1 MTSTIR
7 RQRLALLLVV
17 LCACFALAQT
27 GKRALTH
34 KDFDGWRNLQNQT
47 LSRDGK
53 FLAYAIF
60 PQDGDGEVVVRNLQ
74 TGAEWRQAA
83 GDKPE
88 PARSTGEEDTPPPPP
103 RVSITFTPDTKFV
116 VFSTF
121 PAKADVDTAKK
132 KKAKPEDMPKNG
144 MVIMD
149 LSSGAVLRVVG

>member
-34 KDFDGWRNLQNQT
+34 KDFDGWHNLQNQT

-74 TGAEWRQAA
+74 TGVEWRQPA

-88 PARSTGEEDTPPPPP
+88 PPRATGAEEEAPPPA
-103 RVSITFTPDTKFV
+103 RVTITFTPDTKFV

-121 PAKADVDTAKK
+121 PAKADVEKAKK
-132 KKAKPEDMPKNG
+132 DMKKPEDMPKSG
-144 MVIMD
+144 MVVMD
-149 LSSGAVLRVVG
+149 LSSGAA